1 MKHFLLYALLL
12 LPFCSVAQDDYY
24 PKKGQSTKPSPRPV
38 YTIVLKDGT
47 ELRGELLRQDST
59 EAVIRTK
66 NLGEV
71 RLRSDQ
77 IVRIEQQ
84 DVREPG
90 GTYVNLFPQTMRMA
104 PTAFSAEKGR
114 AYFRNYG
121 LSLSQFEY
129 GMTDN
134 WSVGTTFYSFLPTNL
149 FSFNTKVSFPVG
161 NRLRLGVNAQYIAA
175 RFDGSLE
182 GFGYVQG
189 IVTTGDRQN
198 NTTYGLGATVS
209 NGQVSSNLVGTF
221 GLVRK
226 VSPKLTFISEN
237 FVLIGGGTRV
247 SFAGMLSGG
256 IRFDRRRHA
265 FDLAAYIPIIIGPNV
280 SLPFFC
286 YPTAVITC
294 ASASEP
300 IGQNRLRLFAAI
312 EQTAGACF
320 GLCTLNCRNFAVVV
334 RQPPFSC
341 PTRSPACRLLPV
353 HGPGFMPLSSAAW
366 WLKLSCFMA

>member
-1 MKHFLLYALLL
+1 MKHFLVYVLLL

-24 PKKGQSTKPSPRPV
+24 PKKGQPTKPPARPV

-47 ELRGELLRQDST
+47 ELRGEILRQDST

-77 IVRIEQQ
+77 IIRIEQV
-84 DVREPG
+84 DAREPG

-114 AYFRNYG
+114 AYFRNYFVYF
-121 LSLSQFEY
+121 SQFEY
-129 GMTDN
+129 GVTDN

-149 FSFNTKVSFPVG
+149 FSLNTKITLPVS
-161 NRLRLGVNAQYIAA
+161 NRLRLGINAQYMAV
-175 RFDGSLE
+175 RFDGPPE
-182 GFGYVQG
+182 GIGYVQG

-209 NGQVSSNLVGTF
+209 NGEVSSNLIGTF

-237 FVLIGGGTRV
+237 FVLFGGGTRV
-247 SFAGMLSGG
+247 SFAGVLSGG

-265 FDLAAYIPIIIGPNV
+265 FDLAAYIPIIIGSN
-280 SLPFFC
+280 
-286 YPTAVITC
+286 
-294 ASASEP
+294 
-300 IGQNRLRLFAAI
+300 
-312 EQTAGACF
+312 
-320 GLCTLNCRNFAVVV
+320 LN
-334 RQPPFSC
+334 
-341 PTRSPACRLLPV
+341 SPVLLLPYGSY
-353 HGPGFMPLSSAAW
+353 HLRIGR
-366 WLKLSCFMA
+366 

>member
-1 MKHFLLYALLL
+1 MKHFLVYVLLL

-24 PKKGQSTKPSPRPV
+24 PKKGQPTKPSARPV

-47 ELRGELLRQDST
+47 ELRGEILRQDST

-77 IVRIEQQ
+77 IIRIEQV
-84 DVREPG
+84 DAREPG

-114 AYFRNYG
+114 AYFRNYFVYF
-121 LSLSQFEY
+121 SQFEY
-129 GMTDN
+129 GVTDN

-149 FSFNTKVSFPVG
+149 FSLNTKITLPVS
-161 NRLRLGVNAQYIAA
+161 NRLRLGINAQYMAV
-175 RFDGSLE
+175 RFDGPPE
-182 GFGYVQG
+182 GIGYVQG

-209 NGQVSSNLVGTF
+209 NGEVSSNLIGTF

-237 FVLIGGGTRV
+237 FVLFGGGTRV
-247 SFAGMLSGG
+247 SFAGVLSGG

-265 FDLAAYIPIIIGPNV
+265 FDLAAYIPIIIGSN
-280 SLPFFC
+280 
-286 YPTAVITC
+286 
-294 ASASEP
+294 
-300 IGQNRLRLFAAI
+300 
-312 EQTAGACF
+312 
-320 GLCTLNCRNFAVVV
+320 LN
-334 RQPPFSC
+334 
-341 PTRSPACRLLPV
+341 SPVLLLPYGSY
-353 HGPGFMPLSSAAW
+353 HLRIGR
-366 WLKLSCFMA
+366 

>member
-1 MKHFLLYALLL
+1 MKHFLVYVLLL

-24 PKKGQSTKPSPRPV
+24 PKKGHPTKPSARPV

-47 ELRGELLRQDST
+47 ELRGEILRQDST

-77 IVRIEQQ
+77 IVRIEQV
-84 DVREPG
+84 DAREPG

-114 AYFRNYG
+114 AYFRNYFVYF
-121 LSLSQFEY
+121 SQFEY
-129 GMTDN
+129 GVTDN

-149 FSFNTKVSFPVG
+149 FSLNTKITLPVS
-161 NRLRLGVNAQYIAA
+161 NRLRLGINAQYMAV
-175 RFDGSLE
+175 RFDGPPE
-182 GFGYVQG
+182 GIGYVQG

-209 NGQVSSNLVGTF
+209 NGEVSSNLIGTF

-237 FVLIGGGTRV
+237 FVLFGGGTRV
-247 SFAGMLSGG
+247 SFAGVLSGG

-265 FDLAAYIPIIIGPNV
+265 FDLAAYIPIIIGSN
-280 SLPFFC
+280 
-286 YPTAVITC
+286 
-294 ASASEP
+294 
-300 IGQNRLRLFAAI
+300 
-312 EQTAGACF
+312 
-320 GLCTLNCRNFAVVV
+320 LN
-334 RQPPFSC
+334 
-341 PTRSPACRLLPV
+341 SPVLLLPYGSY
-353 HGPGFMPLSSAAW
+353 HLRIGR
-366 WLKLSCFMA
+366 

>member
-1 MKHFLLYALLL
+1 MKHFLVYVLLL

-24 PKKGQSTKPSPRPV
+24 PKKGQPTKPSARPV

-47 ELRGELLRQDST
+47 ELRGEILRQDST

-77 IVRIEQQ
+77 IVRIEQV
-84 DVREPG
+84 DAREPG

-114 AYFRNYG
+114 AYFRNYFVYF
-121 LSLSQFEY
+121 SQFEY
-129 GMTDN
+129 GVTDN

-149 FSFNTKVSFPVG
+149 FSLNTKITLPVS
-161 NRLRLGVNAQYIAA
+161 NRLRLGINAQYMAV
-175 RFDGSLE
+175 RFDGPLE
-182 GFGYVQG
+182 SIGYLQG

-209 NGQVSSNLVGTF
+209 NGEVSSNLIGTF

-237 FVLIGGGTRV
+237 FVLFGGGTRV
-247 SFAGMLSGG
+247 SFAGVLSGG

-265 FDLAAYIPIIIGPNV
+265 FDLAAYIPIIIGSNLN
-280 SLPFFC
+280 S
-286 YPTAVITC
+286 
-294 ASASEP
+294 P
-300 IGQNRLRLFAAI
+300 IL
-312 EQTAGACF
+312 
-320 GLCTLNCRNFAVVV
+320 
-334 RQPPFSC
+334 
-341 PTRSPACRLLPV
+341 LLPYGSY
-353 HGPGFMPLSSAAW
+353 HLRIGR
-366 WLKLSCFMA
+366 